1 MVIMMVVC
9 RRYGWFPRVM
19 QFDRLTVRRVEI
31 GLAPGFLAL
40 GDFGCRGRALQP
52 DDGFERRQPLPV
64 VGGVGR
70 FARLLR
76 MGLYL
81 GAEHIHPFVPGEK
94 CLAAQVNGAGED
106 FRHPR
111 FGEGRAVQFAE
122 QRVGG
127 GRTGRN

>member
-52 DDGFERRQPLPV
+52 DDGFQRRQPLPV
-64 VGGVGR
+64 VGSVGR
-70 FARLLR
+70 FAWLLR
-76 MGLYL
+76 MGFYL
-81 GAEHIHPFVPGEK
+81 GSEHIHPFIPGEESP
-94 CLAAQVNGAGED
+94 AAQVDGAGED
-106 FRHPR
+106 LRHPWLR
-111 FGEGRAVQFAE
+111 KGRTIQLAE
-122 QRVGG
+122 QGVGS
-127 GRTGRN
+127 GRMNRN